1 MQGFEL
7 QSVLKVTRFHGE
19 MKEEAN
25 NEMDVL
31 LRRLGRTLDRSAVH
45 PENGD
50 AGSTPE
56 AHLDA
61 DELNAYAENALPPT
75 TRARYTEHLAD
86 CTRCRQIVSQLSL
99 AAGLVFEEKTSAEPA
114 LTGLR
119 AFISSFFSPMVLR
132 YALPALGVILV
143 ATLGLFVLRQSGRQ
157 EAPFNTAADKV
168 ALRTEPA
175 APEQQSPSYH
185 TFNQAQERP
194 VQKEGVEAGKQQP
207 EANKKLDAAEADTA
221 KVEREEKRQEPIKTV
236 DQIAAAPPA
245 PAANY
250 EAPKVKESSGD
261 KKTVASEDARRGQAV
276 AAAPES
282 VSVEQ
287 QKELAKARDSEG
299 GGRAGVFGVA
309 SSKDKSEVTRARS
322 QPGVGT
328 AEINTSRRA
337 DKDEAQSRSVGGHR
351 FERRGSLWVDVT
363 YDSRATTNVVR
374 GSEQYRALIA
384 DEPSIKTIADQLDG
398 EIIVM
403 WNNRAYR
410 IR

>member
-1 MQGFEL
+1 
-7 QSVLKVTRFHGE
+7 

-25 NEMDVL
+25 NEMDLL
-31 LRRLGRTLDRSAVH
+31 LRRLGRTMDRSAVH

-75 TRARYTEHLAD
+75 TRSRYTEHLAD
-86 CTRCRQIVSQLSL
+86 CTRCRQIVSQLSQ
-99 AAGLVFEEKTSAEPA
+99 AAGLVFEEKTSAQPA
-114 LTGLR
+114 VTGLR
-119 AFISSFFSPMVLR
+119 QFISSFFSPMVLR
-132 YALPALGVILV
+132 YAIPALGVILV

-157 EAPFNTAADKV
+157 ETALNRAADKV

-175 APEQQSPSYH
+175 APEQPSPSYH
-185 TFNQAQERP
+185 TYNQAEERP
-194 VQKEGVEAGKQQP
+194 VQKEGAKAGEQQP
-207 EANKKLDAAEADTA
+207 EANKKLDGGEADTA
-221 KVEREEKRQEPIKTV
+221 KVEREEKRQEPVTTV

-250 EAPKVKESSGD
+250 EAPRAKEPSGD
-261 KKTVASEDARRGQAV
+261 KKALADEAPADARRGQAV
-276 AAAPES
+276 AAAPQS
-282 VSVEQ
+282 VSVEK
-287 QKELAKARDSEG
+287 QKELAKARDNEG

-309 SSKDKSEVTRARS
+309 SSKDKSEVSRARS

-328 AEINTSRRA
+328 AEINASRRA
-337 DKDEAQSRSVGGHR
+337 DRDEAQSRSAGGHR

-363 YDSRATTNVVR
+363 YDSRATTNIVR

>member
-1 MQGFEL
+1 
-7 QSVLKVTRFHGE
+7 

-25 NEMDVL
+25 NEMDLL
-31 LRRLGRTLDRSAVH
+31 LRRLGRTMDRSAVH

-75 TRARYTEHLAD
+75 TRSRYSEHLAE
-86 CTRCRQIVSQLSL
+86 CTRCRQIVSQLSQ
-99 AAGLVFEEKTSAEPA
+99 AAGLVFEETTSAQPA
-114 LTGLR
+114 VAGLR
-119 AFISSFFSPMVLR
+119 EFISSFFSPMVLR
-132 YALPALGVILV
+132 YAVPALGVILV
-143 ATLGLFVLRQSGRQ
+143 ATLGFFMLRQQSGRQ
-157 EAPFNTAADKV
+157 EAPLNRAADKV

-175 APEQQSPSYH
+175 PVQPSPSYD
-185 TFNQAQERP
+185 TYNQAQERP
-194 VQKEGVEAGKQQP
+194 VQKEGVKAGEQQP
-207 EANKKLDAAEADTA
+207 DANKKLDAAEADTA
-221 KVEREEKRQEPIKTV
+221 KVEREEKRQEPVTTV
-236 DQIAAAPPA
+236 DQVAAAPPA

-250 EAPKVKESSGD
+250 EAPKAKEPSGE
-261 KKTVASEDARRGQAV
+261 KKAVADEAPADARRGQAA
-276 AAAPES
+276 AAAPQS
-282 VSVEQ
+282 VSIEQ
-287 QKELAKARDSEG
+287 QKELAKVRDNEG
-299 GGRAGVFGVA
+299 GGRAGAFGVA
-309 SSKDKSEVTRARS
+309 SSKAKSEVSRARS
-322 QPGVGT
+322 QPSVGT
-328 AEINTSRRA
+328 AESNASRRA
-337 DKDEAQSRSVGGHR
+337 DKDEAQPRSVGGHR

-384 DEPSIKTIADQLDG
+384 DEPSIKMIADQLDG